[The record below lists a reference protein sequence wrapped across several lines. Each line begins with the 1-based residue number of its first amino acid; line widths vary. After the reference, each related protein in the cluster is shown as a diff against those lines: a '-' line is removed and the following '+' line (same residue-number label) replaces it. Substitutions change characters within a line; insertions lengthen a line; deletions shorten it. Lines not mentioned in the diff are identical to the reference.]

1 MRKVL
6 KCALVVALTGVAL
19 GGAGTQRKAQ
29 FTRRT
34 PIVEAVEKTKKGI
47 VILKV
52 NDMDTPTV
60 EAFRAAT
67 SNIKS
72 GDQVRILFQYRTL
85 KKFVVVSV
93 D

>member
-1 MRKVL
+1 MQACTITRFAHRNKR
-6 KCALVVALTGVAL
+6 
-19 GGAGTQRKAQ
+19 GGSDG
-29 FTRRT
+29 
-34 PIVEAVEKTKKGI
+34 GNNS

-52 NDMDTPTV
+52 NDVDTPTV

-67 SNIKS
+67 ANIKS

-85 KKFVVVSV
+85 KKFVVASV